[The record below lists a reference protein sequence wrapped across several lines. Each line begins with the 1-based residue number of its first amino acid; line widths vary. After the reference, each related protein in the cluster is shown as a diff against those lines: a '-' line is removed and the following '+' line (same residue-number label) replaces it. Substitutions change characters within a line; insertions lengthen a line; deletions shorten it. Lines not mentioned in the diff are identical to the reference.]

1 MAHRFTDRSQAEEVA
16 KTACLKQAEISIL
29 IDGGV
34 VGGSPIQPIQRDD
47 AI

>member
-1 MAHRFTDRSQAEEVA
+1 MAHKFSDRNEAEGVA
-16 KTACLKQAEISIL
+16 KAASIKHAEISIL

-47 AI
+47 AT